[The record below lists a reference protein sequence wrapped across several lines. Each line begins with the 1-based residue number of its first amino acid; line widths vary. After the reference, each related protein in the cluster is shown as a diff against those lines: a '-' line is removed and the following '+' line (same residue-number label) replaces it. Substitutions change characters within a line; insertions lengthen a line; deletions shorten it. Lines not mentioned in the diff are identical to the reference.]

1 MTEAKCIMISPHL
14 ETESN
19 QQNEIKLEKMTKFS
33 ICALKKNQLRKY
45 KREANVSYT
54 VCKKKKNPLKLV
66 VVDVGM
72 I

>member
-1 MTEAKCIMISPHL
+1 MISPHL

>member
-1 MTEAKCIMISPHL
+1 MISPHL

-19 QQNEIKLEKMTKFS
+19 QQNEIKLEKITKFS

-54 VCKKKKNPLKLV
+54 VYKKKKIP
-66 VVDVGM
+66 
-72 I
+72 

>member
-1 MTEAKCIMISPHL
+1 MISPHL

-54 VCKKKKNPLKLV
+54 VCKKKKKNPLKLV